1 MNCKFLKDN
10 RFILSL
16 MAITAIAITVTGIM
30 FHQSFLRILP
40 LYISLTV
47 GLLQSR
53 VNRYAPLIGSFN
65 SILYG
70 FVYIYY
76 HLYSSAANAFL
87 VSFPLQL
94 FTFIRWQR
102 NKWGSTTVFRKMS
115 LKQRLLTAAGFILTL
130 LGLQLVLSLTDASY
144 VLLDSTTALLGILI
158 SFLTMFAFIE
168 YTGLMLVSGLVSIV
182 LYLTMLRDTPEQITY
197 LIFSL
202 YSYICQLRAFVR
214 ARKVYAKQQAESR
227 PQTEAANA

>member
-1 MNCKFLKDN
+1 MNRKFLKDN
-10 RFILSL
+10 WFILSL
-16 MAITAIAITVTGIM
+16 MAITAVAITVTGII

-40 LYISLTV
+40 LYISLMV

-76 HLYSSAANAFL
+76 HLYGSAANAFL

-94 FTFIRWQR
+94 ITFIRWNR
-102 NKWGSTTVFRKMS
+102 NKWGSTTVFRKMDW
-115 LKQRLLTAAGFILTL
+115 KQRLLTAAGFGITL
-130 LGLQLVLSLTDASY
+130 LGLQLVLSLTDANY
-144 VLLDSTTALLGILI
+144 ILLDSTTTLLGILI

-197 LIFSL
+197 LVFSL

-214 ARKVYAKQQAESR
+214 ARKVYAQQQTESKQQKESV
-227 PQTEAANA
+227 EA